1 MIKALFN
8 LFFPQA
14 CLGCSQ
20 FLSENETV
28 ICTQCRH
35 EIPLTH
41 HHLQYDNEAMM
52 KLYGRL
58 PLEHASALMYYHKKG
73 IVQEIIHNLKYRRHQ
88 EVGTLIGNWY
98 GSELKNCEDLKS
110 IDAII
115 PIPLH
120 AKKLKFRGYN
130 QVTTFG
136 KALSEQLNCPYDE
149 NILRRSQYSKTQ
161 TFKNLLSR
169 NEIKSH
175 TFEVNYNE
183 THHNKHFLLI
193 DDVITTGATLEAAGK
208 ALLEIPGAK
217 ISIVCM
223 AMSHS

>member
-1 MIKALFN
+1 MINALFN

-20 FLSENETV
+20 FLSQNETV

-35 EIPLTH
+35 DIPLTYQ
-41 HHLQYDNEAMM
+41 HLHSENEAMT
-52 KLYGRL
+52 KFYGRL
-58 PLEHASALMYYHKKG
+58 PLEHISALMYFHKKG
-73 IVQEIIHNLKYRRHQ
+73 IVQELIHNLKYRGHQ

-98 GSELKNCEDLKS
+98 GSELKTCIKLES

-115 PIPLH
+115 PISLH
-120 AKKLKFRGYN
+120 HKRLKKRGYN

-136 KALSEQLNCPYDE
+136 KALSEQLNCDYDDT
-149 NILRRSQYSKTQ
+149 ILKRMQHSKTQ
-161 TFKNLLSR
+161 TFKNLLGR
-169 NEIKSH
+169 NEIKTH
-175 TFEVNYNE
+175 TFEAHFTE
-183 THHNKHFLLI
+183 KHHNKHFLLI
-193 DDVITTGATLEAAGK
+193 DDVMTTGATLEAAGK
-208 ALLEIPGAK
+208 ALLEIPDAK

>member
-1 MIKALFN
+1 MINSLFN

-20 FLSENETV
+20 FLSENETI
-28 ICTQCRH
+28 ICTDCRH
-35 EIPLTH
+35 EIPLTNQ
-41 HHLQYDNEAMM
+41 HLSIENEAMS
-52 KLYGRL
+52 KFYGRL
-58 PLEHASALMYYHKKG
+58 PLEHISALMYFHKKG
-73 IVQEIIHNLKYRRHQ
+73 IVQQLIHNLKYYGHQ

-98 GSELKNCEDLKS
+98 ATDLKSCENLKS

-120 AKKLKFRGYN
+120 RKRLHKRGYN

-136 KALSEQLNCPYDE
+136 KALSNHLNCPFDE
-149 NILRRSQYSKTQ
+149 SILRRIQHSKTQ

-169 NEIKSH
+169 TEFKSH
-175 TFEVNYNE
+175 TFQADFTTE
-183 THHNKHFLLI
+183 HHNKHYLLI
-193 DDVITTGATLEAAGK
+193 DDVITTGATLEAAGTV
-208 ALLEIPGAK
+208 LLEIPNVK

-223 AMSHS
+223 AMSNR